1 MYIFVPVKIL
11 RTRIIVAVAELPLL
25 YNQANDVY
33 SAPYWRDCIIALVGC
48 GKPGDSVM
56 HVHAFYFILKPI
68 IHLNYHAMKKF
79 IFKLALV
86 LTISTSL
93 LGCSSDDSNTDLN
106 PIENPNPTPQVP
118 KKIRISKVTILQFPA
133 LNPLGDWWD
142 FWAVGTAKNP
152 DIYLKLTQGNTTLYQ
167 SSVVDDADYTQTY
180 YDTFS
185 PPLILSKLS
194 DIHDFSLYDEDSG
207 TSEFMVGVYF
217 VPNQLISD
225 TPSSIYLNH
234 SEQNFKLKLDVTYE
248 Y

>member
-1 MYIFVPVKIL
+1 
-11 RTRIIVAVAELPLL
+11 
-25 YNQANDVY
+25 
-33 SAPYWRDCIIALVGC
+33 
-48 GKPGDSVM
+48 
-56 HVHAFYFILKPI
+56 
-68 IHLNYHAMKKF
+68 MKKF
-79 IFKLALV
+79 LLKPVFLALF
-86 LTISTSL
+86 IAFS
-93 LGCSSDDSNTDLN
+93 GCSSDDSNTELN

-142 FWAVGTAKNP
+142 FWAIGTAQNP

-234 SEQNFKLKLDVTYE
+234 SEQNFKLKVDVTYG